1 MENRKLIEYLSNFVT
16 EKRYETFQ
24 KVLEQRTRY
33 VTVVLENLFQSHNAS
48 AVLRSCDCFGIQDVH
63 MIENNCEYKVNP
75 DVSLGS
81 AQWLSLNQYNK
92 EENNTLET
100 INTLRSQGY
109 RIVATTPH
117 TNDTNLH
124 ELDISKGKIALL
136 FGSELPGLS
145 KIAMDNADEFVKIP
159 MYGFSESFNISVS
172 AAICQYDLTNRLRE
186 SNIKWQLSQKE
197 KDELMCKWLKCSIK
211 DSKNILERYNSMQ
224 RMA

>member
-1 MENRKLIEYLSNFVT
+1 MKNAKLIEYLSDFVT

-81 AQWLSLNQYNK
+81 AQWLSLNQYSK
-92 EENNTLET
+92 EGNNTLEA
-100 INTLRSQGY
+100 INSLKNKGY

-117 TNDTNLH
+117 TNDTNLP
-124 ELDISKGKIALL
+124 ELDLSKGKIALL

-145 KIAMDNADEFVKIP
+145 KIAMDNADEFLKIP
-159 MYGFSESFNISVS
+159 MYGFTESFNISVS

-186 SNIKWQLSQKE
+186 SDLKWQLSQEE
-197 KDELMCKWLKCSIK
+197 KDELLFEWLKCSIK
-211 DSKNILERYNSMQ
+211 DSKNILDRYYTK
-224 RMA
+224 